1 MSRIL
6 FLRVC
11 TRDGDHPSRATIAG
25 RLKQLPSDLAGRLN
39 IRQPLPKRQRLL
51 PCSRWGLPGR
61 LCHHRRRCALTA
73 PFHPYPVTRAVYSLL
88 HFPAGC
94 PGLPLTTTVPC
105 GVRTFLDPCLP
116 TSVAVQDAAITRPT
130 HSQPVTV
137 LRAGR
142 LAEVSDVID
151 AAHHAHLPIKL
162 NDGDGGEV

>member
-1 MSRIL
+1 MSAHSGRNWASEPTYEPDSVSP
-6 FLRVC
+6 RGS
-11 TRDGDHPSRATIAG
+11 RGGGDHPSRATIAG
-25 RLKQLPSDLAGRLN
+25 RLKQLPSDLAGRLH

-73 PFHPYPVTRAVYSLL
+73 PFHPYPDTRAVCSLL

-116 TSVAVQDAAITRPT
+116 TCVAVQDAAITRPT
-130 HSQPVTV
+130 HSHRHCTLPV
-137 LRAGR
+137 RISWKSSGSER
-142 LAEVSDVID
+142 R
-151 AAHHAHLPIKL
+151 H
-162 NDGDGGEV
+162 